1 MRRVAITGL
10 GAITPIGVG
19 AEAFWQG
26 IVEGRSGGR
35 EIRSFD
41 HSQFPVHFACEV
53 IDFNPDPVIDKREQQ
68 RLDRFCQFALCVS
81 DEAIADAALP
91 LDAVGR
97 ERVGCIFASGIG
109 GIKEIEEVH
118 TKLLEKGPRGVSPFL
133 VPKMMTNAAA
143 GQIAIKFGLRG
154 PNFAATSACA
164 SGNHAIIVAY
174 LLVKWGEADAMVA
187 GGAEAAVT
195 ALGLGGFCSAKA
207 LSRRNDD
214 PARASRPF
222 CADRDGFVMGEGA
235 GALLLEDY
243 DQAVRRGARIYAEI
257 CGSGMT
263 DDAYHITAPLGDGSM
278 AAACMRNA
286 VHSAGIRPEDIDY
299 INAHGTSTDLNDS
312 GETKAIKAVFGPH
325 ARKLAVSSTKS
336 QIGHLLGAS
345 GAVEAVATA
354 LAIKHQIAPPTINYL
369 TPDPECDLDYV
380 PNEARPMPIR
390 HALSNSFGFGGHN
403 ATLTFRKV

>member
-10 GAITPIGVG
+10 GAITPIGIGV
-19 AEAFWQG
+19 EAFWRG
-26 IVEGRSGGR
+26 VVESRSGGR

-53 IDFNPDPVIDKREQQ
+53 IDFDPDPVIDKREQQ

-81 DEAIADAALP
+81 DEALKDAALP
-91 LDAVGR
+91 LEAVGR
-97 ERVGCIFASGIG
+97 ERVGCVFASGIG

-154 PNFAATSACA
+154 PNFAVTSACA
-164 SGNHAIIVAY
+164 SGNHAIVVAY
-174 LLVKWGEADAMVA
+174 LLVKWGEADVVVT

-214 PARASRPF
+214 PGRASRPF

-235 GALLLEDY
+235 GALVLEDY
-243 DQAVRRGARIYAEI
+243 DQAARRGARIYAEV

-263 DDAYHITAPLGDGSM
+263 DDAYHITAPLPDGTM
-278 AAACMRNA
+278 AAACMRDA
-286 VHSAGIRPEDIDY
+286 VQSAGIRLEDVDY
-299 INAHGTSTDLNDS
+299 INAHGTSTDFNDS

-325 ARKLAVSSTKS
+325 AYKLAVSSTKS

-354 LAIKHQIAPPTINYL
+354 LAIKHQIAPPTINYV

-380 PNEARPMPIR
+380 PNKARPMPIR

-403 ATLTFRKV
+403 ATLAFRRV